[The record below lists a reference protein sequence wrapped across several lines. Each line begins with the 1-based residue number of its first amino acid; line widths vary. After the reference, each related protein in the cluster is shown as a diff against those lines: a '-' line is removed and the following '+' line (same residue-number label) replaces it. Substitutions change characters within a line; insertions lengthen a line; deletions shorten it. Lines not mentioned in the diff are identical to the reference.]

1 MLDIFENSAEFKL
14 KRILN
19 VLEHQHETRLDL
31 DASQNELVSVYREC
45 DLIKDQILEQNQF
58 NTYHTNKEY
67 VKICLIQESIRL
79 FLTEIAPARRR
90 GKARSKK

>member
-14 KRILN
+14 KRMLD
-19 VLEHQHETRLDL
+19 VLEHQHKIRLNL
-31 DASQNELVSVYREC
+31 DANPNELVSVYQEC
-45 DLIKDQILEQNQF
+45 DLIKDQILEKKQF
-58 NTYHTNKEY
+58 NTYHTDREY
-67 VKICLIQESIRL
+67 VKNCLIQESIRL